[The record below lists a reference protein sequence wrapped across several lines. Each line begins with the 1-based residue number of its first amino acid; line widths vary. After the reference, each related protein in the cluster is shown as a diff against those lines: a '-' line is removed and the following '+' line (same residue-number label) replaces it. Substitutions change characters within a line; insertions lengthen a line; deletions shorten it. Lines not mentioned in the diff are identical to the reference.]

1 MHDHSGCKPEIDYPC
16 RWQFRIIGEE
26 RAAMVEAIATL
37 TGIPADEIAEANVSS
52 GGRYL
57 SLKIELVVHDDDER
71 LGFYRLL
78 AAHPAIRMVL

>member
-1 MHDHSGCKPEIDYPC
+1 MQDFSGRKPEINYPC
-16 RWQFRIIGEE
+16 RWQFRLIGEE
-26 RAAMVEAIATL
+26 RTAMVEAIATMAN
-37 TGIPADEIAEANVSS
+37 IPAAEITEANVSS

-71 LGFYRLL
+71 LDLYRML

>member
-1 MHDHSGCKPEIDYPC
+1 MQDFSGRKPEINYPC
-16 RWQFRIIGEE
+16 RWQFRLIGEE
-26 RAAMVEAIATL
+26 RTAMVEAIATVA
-37 TGIPADEIAEANVSS
+37 GIPAAEITEANVSS

-71 LGFYRLL
+71 LDLYRML

>member
-1 MHDHSGCKPEIDYPC
+1 MQDHSGCKPEINYPC
-16 RWQFRIIGEE
+16 HWQFRLIGEE
-26 RAAMVEAIATL
+26 RAAMVEAITTL
-37 TGIPADEIAEANVSS
+37 TGIPADGIAEANVSS

-71 LGFYRLL
+71 LACYRLL